1 MFIGGQ
7 TIYYCQQPEPFFV
20 TFAIYDAKEGKK
32 ISEDFHVDPNEPEI
46 KVMIPADIMNV
57 YNKNFGNDNK
67 DSHVDINGLKIDWM
81 PTAERQVGFSTLLT
95 LLLGA
100 HTHSSTSACMHK
112 CLYVCECVSM
122 YGCAILPIFLC

>member
-95 LLLGA
+95 VAGCT
-100 HTHSSTSACMHK
+100 HTHTQTHAHVCTSVCM
-112 CLYVCECVSM
+112 CV
-122 YGCAILPIFLC
+122 